1 MKNMGLDVQGQARKG
16 RYHYEQLAEYNQLK
30 KNIERYTK
38 KGLPFPPALRAK
50 FETYRTM
57 EVSLKRQGL
66 IK

>member
-1 MKNMGLDVQGQARKG
+1 MKSQGLDVQGQKRKG

-30 KNIERYTK
+30 NNIEKYTRA
-38 KGLPFPPALRAK
+38 GLPLPPALAAK
-50 FETYRTM
+50 TETFRTL